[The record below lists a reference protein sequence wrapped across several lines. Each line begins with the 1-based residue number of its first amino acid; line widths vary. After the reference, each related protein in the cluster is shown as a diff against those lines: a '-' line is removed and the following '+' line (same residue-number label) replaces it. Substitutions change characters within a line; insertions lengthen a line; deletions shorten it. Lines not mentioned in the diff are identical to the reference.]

1 MESKRKIMTGRV
13 VSNKMEKTVV
23 VAIERLRKHP
33 IYEKAVRR
41 MVKYKAHDEKNEC
54 QSGDMVRII
63 ETRPLSRDKRWRVV
77 QVLSRA
83 EQAEIA
89 PEEVS

>member
-1 MESKRKIMTGRV
+1 MESKRKVMTGRV

-23 VAIERLRKHP
+23 VSIERLRRHP
-33 IYEKAVRR
+33 LYKKAVRR

-54 QSGDMVRII
+54 QPGDVVRII